1 MALDQERRS
10 AFASLATKT
19 ATAIPAS
26 RVAAACATSPVV
38 EGNRRRHLAGGRA
51 VPAAAAATAA
61 AAADVASA
69 TTAARFGELAL
80 DIEGQP
86 TAAAA
91 TAARVR
97 RSLQAV
103 GRMAVGQAV

>member
-10 AFASLATKT
+10 AFASLAAKT

-26 RVAAACATSPVV
+26 HVAAACAASAVV
-38 EGNRRRHLAGGRA
+38 GCKRSRHLAGGRA
-51 VPAAAAATAA
+51 VSATAAASAA
-61 AAADVASA
+61 AAADVAGA
-69 TTAARFGELAL
+69 TAATRFGELAL

-91 TAARVR
+91 TAAGV
-97 RSLQAV
+97 
-103 GRMAVGQAV
+103 